1 MLSARRCAPP
11 TLKHDKQRKGE
22 KTSECR
28 FFFGL
33 FATSVSLYSVYN
45 INMLFVIAA
54 GELGREGHQ
63 KLQV

>member
-1 MLSARRCAPP
+1 MTSRGRGRRRLSVV
-11 TLKHDKQRKGE
+11 
-22 KTSECR
+22 